1 MDTEL
6 LEGLAGEVAQQLA
19 RMRSELRR
27 EVAAQ
32 LAEQIDVVQRG
43 HSVEAAALRERL
55 AEADHRHELAQR
67 DLEALRAAIPAAD
80 EQARTLEARLA
91 ELVQTQRAGLQRE
104 LVEQLGGV
112 TRAAAEESAVLRARL
127 GETDH
132 RLELAQCELET
143 LHAMAADPVV
153 AFTRDAAGAVS
164 LIQRNGPPRPL
175 PLLDLEAVARA
186 AVDALG
192 AALREELLGEAQA
205 AVARSLELF
214 YNPPA
219 WSEATV
225 YMDGQIVQ
233 TDVGRTYRVRKGIR
247 ATIGRF
253 PGDDAEHWERLGT
266 GGFRVLKSRPE
277 TLEPGDLFTEH
288 DARFLHDGRATI
300 LFVPKAAKTSD
311 IERAVKAPH
320 GLAQATQAELREHI
334 AHMAA
339 VLADVQRS
347 TTAANDA
354 GEVSVQA
361 LAAVERMQA
370 HIDALE
376 RRLDELI
383 AASGGRA

>member
-1 MDTEL
+1 MDDDLMQALGVEIAEL
-6 LEGLAGEVAQQLA
+6 MEAQRAELQRHIADAVAVVA
-19 RMRSELRR
+19 RG
-27 EVAAQ
+27 AADQ
-32 LAEQIDVVQRG
+32 
-43 HSVEAAALRERL
+43 AAALLTRL
-55 AEADHRHELAQR
+55 SEIEHRHEFTQR
-67 DLEALRAAIPAAD
+67 DLEALRAAGLAPD
-80 EQARTLEARLA
+80 DLSRTLEARMT
-91 ELVQTQRAGLQRE
+91 ELVQAQRAGQQRE
-104 LVEQLGGV
+104 LAEQLAGA

-132 RLELAQCELET
+132 RLELAQHELDA
-143 LHAMAADPVV
+143 LRAVAGDPVA

-175 PLLDLEAVARA
+175 PLPDLEAVARA
-186 AVDALG
+186 AIDALG

-219 WSEATV
+219 WSENTV

-253 PGDDAEHWERLGT
+253 PGDDADHWERLGT

-320 GLAQATQAELREHI
+320 GLAQATQAELREL
-334 AHMAA
+334 AA
-339 VLADVQRS
+339 RVATMLGDVQRS
-347 TTAANDA
+347 ATAANDA
-354 GEVSVQA
+354 GELSVQA
-361 LAAVERMQA
+361 LAVLEGLREEV
-370 HIDALE
+370 DALH
-376 RRLDELI
+376 RRIDELV
-383 AASGGRA
+383 AAGGGRS